1 MHVEVDE
8 CAEDEYGRNLQLV
21 EDRKAAAQKQGLKDN
36 EDHIEDEGSRSER
49 ERKDL
54 AKHIRKRA
62 DRRCADV

>member
-1 MHVEVDE
+1 MLRSMNALKTSTAGI
-8 CAEDEYGRNLQLV
+8 CNKV

-36 EDHIEDEGSRSER
+36 EDYIEDEGSRSER